1 MTQADFTI
9 ANQTFPNT
17 RTELNTSLQALA
29 TNSAGNSAPSTTFP
43 SQWWFDSDGN
53 QLYIRNKD
61 NDAWV
66 KVFTIGATSDKIE
79 NLGIDSLTL
88 GGATPTL
95 TIGDGGAEDA
105 KIIFDGNAQ
114 NFSMGLDDS
123 TDLLTIG
130 LGNTL
135 GQYPAI
141 TIDENTNVVI
151 PDSSLTV
158 IGTGNYDIIT
168 LKSTDADSNVGP
180 VLNFTRDSSSPANND
195 FLGELTFQ
203 GDNNAGETHDYI
215 RMFARILNV
224 ADGSEQADFIIK
236 DATGTN
242 IVNMAHTEV
251 VYNDDSVDRDFRVE
265 SNGNTHMLFV
275 DGGNNA
281 VGIGNNGTLDG
292 TLHIRSVASG
302 DTHVVLEAGATDGNT
317 AFLFHNSA
325 GTQKGFISYDTDD
338 NFLTLGT
345 NATERMRI
353 ESDGGVVIGDTST
366 SRMLGVKTPS
376 GFGQFIVDFNNAST
390 SAPYGIL
397 NRYSGAAPDSGS
409 DFSFLE
415 CADTGANRFNIFSD
429 GDVKNHDNSYG
440 ALSDERIKQDIR
452 DSNSQ
457 WNDIKAVKVRNF
469 KRKDDVRQYGDNAW
483 EQIGVVAQELEAV
496 SPKLIRKHNPTS
508 HDILSSSEFG
518 TLYTADDSETQDAVL
533 YTSNDQEVI
542 NGDKNVGDI
551 KTPSTKQIGEVKT
564 IAEQVKSVSYSVL
577 YMKAIKALQEAMTKI
592 EDLEARVTTLE
603 G

>member
-180 VLNFTRDSSSPANND
+180 VLNFTRDSSSPANDD

-224 ADGSEQADFIIK
+224 ADGSEQADFIMK
-236 DATGTN
+236 DATGNN
-242 IVNMAHTEV
+242 IVNFAHSEV
-251 VYNDDSVDRDFRVE
+251 VFNDDSVNRGFRVE
-265 SNGNTHMLFV
+265 SNGNANTLFV
-275 DGGNNA
+275 NGGTDRVGVGTNA
-281 VGIGNNGTLDG
+281 PAQTM
-292 TLHIRSVASG
+292 HIRATGNPSN
-302 DTHVVLEAGATDGNT
+302 DTGLILEGGATDANV
-317 AFLFHNSA
+317 ALYFYNSA
-325 GTQKGFISYDTDD
+325 GTEKGRFLYDTDD
-338 NFLTLGT
+338 NFLQTKVNGS
-345 NATERMRI
+345 ERMRI
-353 ESDGGVVIGDTST
+353 ASDGDIHFAHTTFSATTPHLTFFKEGQIYFVMNSSSSTNVIRFYNSATGNVGGNINMSGDST
-366 SRMLGVKTPS
+366 SY
-376 GFGQFIVDFNNAST
+376 N
-390 SAPYGIL
+390 
-397 NRYSGAAPDSGS
+397 SGS
-409 DFSFLE
+409 DYRLKDNVNYSFDATTRLKQLKP
-415 CADTGANRFNIFSD
+415 ARFNFINTPDTTVD
-429 GDVKNHDNSYG
+429 GFLAHEAQTVVPESVTGVHNETETRNKVVVNSNGIIIADDIEEADWTAGKVADEDGNTKYPTDSTWEASKVVPVYQSIDHSKIVPLLVKT
-440 ALSDERIKQDIR
+440 I
-452 DSNSQ
+452 
-457 WNDIKAVKVRNF
+457 
-469 KRKDDVRQYGDNAW
+469 
-483 EQIGVVAQELEAV
+483 QELEAR
-496 SPKLIRKHNPTS
+496 I
-508 HDILSSSEFG
+508 
-518 TLYTADDSETQDAVL
+518 TA
-533 YTSNDQEVI
+533 
-542 NGDKNVGDI
+542 
-551 KTPSTKQIGEVKT
+551 
-564 IAEQVKSVSYSVL
+564 
-577 YMKAIKALQEAMTKI
+577 
-592 EDLEARVTTLE
+592 LES
-603 G
+603 

>member
-180 VLNFTRDSSSPANND
+180 VLNFTRDSSSPANDD

-224 ADGSEQADFIIK
+224 ADGSEQADFIMK
-236 DATGTN
+236 DATGNN
-242 IVNMAHTEV
+242 IVNFAHSEV
-251 VYNDDSVDRDFRVE
+251 VFNDDSVTRNFRVE
-265 SNGNTHMLFV
+265 SNGNANTLFV
-275 DGGNNA
+275 NGGTDRVGVGTNA
-281 VGIGNNGTLDG
+281 PAQTM
-292 TLHIRSVASG
+292 HIRATGNPSN
-302 DTHVVLEAGATDGNT
+302 DTGLILEGGATDANV
-317 AFLFHNSA
+317 ALYFYNSA
-325 GTQKGFISYDTDD
+325 GTEKGRFLYDTDD
-338 NFLTLGT
+338 NFLQTKVNGS
-345 NATERMRI
+345 ERMRI
-353 ESDGGVVIGDTST
+353 ASDGDIHFAHTTFSATTPHLTFFKEGQIYFVMNSSSSTNVIRFYNSATGNVGGNINMSGDST
-366 SRMLGVKTPS
+366 SY
-376 GFGQFIVDFNNAST
+376 N
-390 SAPYGIL
+390 
-397 NRYSGAAPDSGS
+397 SGS
-409 DFSFLE
+409 DYRLKDNVNYSFDATTRLKQLKP
-415 CADTGANRFNIFSD
+415 ARFNFINTPDTTVD
-429 GDVKNHDNSYG
+429 GFLAHEAQTVVPESVTGVHNETETRNKVVVNSNGIIIADDIEEADWTAGKVADEDGNTKYPTDSTWEASKVVPVYQSIDHSKIVPLLVKT
-440 ALSDERIKQDIR
+440 I
-452 DSNSQ
+452 
-457 WNDIKAVKVRNF
+457 
-469 KRKDDVRQYGDNAW
+469 
-483 EQIGVVAQELEAV
+483 QELEAR
-496 SPKLIRKHNPTS
+496 I
-508 HDILSSSEFG
+508 
-518 TLYTADDSETQDAVL
+518 TA
-533 YTSNDQEVI
+533 
-542 NGDKNVGDI
+542 
-551 KTPSTKQIGEVKT
+551 
-564 IAEQVKSVSYSVL
+564 
-577 YMKAIKALQEAMTKI
+577 
-592 EDLEARVTTLE
+592 LES
-603 G
+603 